1 MEKKNNSSGL
11 LYEIKTKHHDRN
23 PSLYIAVYSKKTGTK
38 AIPSQLKF
46 SAWICHDLFS
56 KLDGLT
62 WEMSKVAA
70 KFREE
75 NKIRFI
81 HTYRSLNMSGFYHL
95 HCQTIAYS
103 RMISVSK
110 NNKKIYS
117 TSFCQHYYILD
128 YLSFKMMTGHE

>member
-1 MEKKNNSSGL
+1 
-11 LYEIKTKHHDRN
+11 
-23 PSLYIAVYSKKTGTK
+23 
-38 AIPSQLKF
+38 
-46 SAWICHDLFS
+46 
-56 KLDGLT
+56 
-62 WEMSKVAA
+62 MSKVAA

-110 NNKKIYS
+110 KNKKYTLHLFANTVIYWTVWALKWWQDMS
-117 TSFCQHYYILD
+117 NDKYNYSVRNLYYIVQVN
-128 YLSFKMMTGHE
+128 YHRMMEF